1 MVRILCESPNAFDS
15 RARGNFN
22 YTPNQVGDMTLDQI
36 FMLLTDCKLLRKKD
50 KGSRTQEKSTLGVL
64 EMADNDGKVK
74 VRTSDGA
81 LLKLKRTGKS
91 MVQIIEEREQAK
103 KEKEQAKK
111 NRKKRRGRR

>member
-1 MVRILCESPNAFDS
+1 MVRALCESPNAFDS

-36 FMLLTDCKLLRKKD
+36 FMLLTDWKLLRQKGKGNRTEKKD
-50 KGSRTQEKSTLGVL
+50 VVGVL
-64 EMADNDGKVK
+64 DIADGDEKVK
-74 VRTSDGA
+74 VRTADGS

-91 MVQIIEEREQAK
+91 MVQILNERELAK
-103 KEKEQAKK
+103 KEQEKK